1 MPPFISVLTPVYNR
15 ADFIRQ
21 AVESVLAQ
29 NYPAFEHIVV
39 DGGSTDGTL
48 DILAE
53 YPHLR
58 VISEPDRGL
67 YDALNKGLALA
78 GGEWIAWLNSDDIFT
93 PLAFQRVAQALAEQ
107 REAAAVSGAVGYF
120 SEDTANPDFR
130 TVPPVCV
137 GDYWERMAENPAT
150 NGWFFRAE
158 LLRELGGFDAS
169 YRFVADRHLFI
180 RLAARRVQPL
190 CVPEVLYRYRQHSGS
205 FTISA
210 QDSRDVTR
218 GLQRIRVLQED
229 RRMLLGFLSRKDFP
243 RELHRTLRRAND
255 VRAYRLTATAL
266 YHRRWRDAW
275 DGVRQGWG
283 RNPLWPLAFLRGL
296 WTRLRRPSAP
306 RRGDDADPR
315 HLALFLPSL
324 KAAGVQR
331 MMVNLANYWAE
342 NGLRVDMVLTRAEGA
357 FLKQLHSHVRV
368 VNLDASRALAALRPL
383 MRYLRRERPE
393 ALLSAQPHNN
403 LVAIWARA
411 LTHVPTRIVVS
422 EHGYLSRS
430 VKDSPNSRER
440 LFPLLLRMFYPCA
453 ECVVTV
459 SQAAAEDLI
468 KTVGLSRTLLKVIPN
483 PIVTPQLLAQA
494 DMPAPHSWLEDD
506 TVPVMLAVGRLE
518 AVKDYPTL
526 LKAFAILRGERPLRL
541 IVLGEGRLRADL
553 QHLAQEL
560 GIADD
565 VDFFGVTEN
574 PYTFMRR
581 SAVFALTSR
590 WEGFGIVLVEALAC
604 GTQVVATNC
613 PGGPAEI
620 LMEGEYGWLPPVG
633 DPQAVAAAL
642 REALDHPKPEDA
654 LRQRA
659 QDFRVETIADRY
671 LNVLA
676 GRDA

>member
-1 MPPFISVLTPVYNR
+1 MPPFLTILTPSYNR

-29 NYPAFEHIVV
+29 DYPSFEHIIV

-48 DILAE
+48 DVLAE
-53 YPHLR
+53 YPHVR

-67 YDALNKGLALA
+67 YDALNKGLHLA
-78 GGEWIAWLNSDDIFT
+78 TGAWIGWLNTDDIYT
-93 PLAFQRVAQALAEQ
+93 PGAFQRVMD
-107 REAAAVSGAVGYF
+107 AAAAHPDVQAVSGAVGYF
-120 SEDTANPDFR
+120 SEDPSNPDFR

-137 GDYWERMAENPAT
+137 GNYWERMAENPAT

-158 LLRELGGFDAS
+158 LLRALGGFDAS

-180 RLAARRVQPL
+180 RLAARDVRPV
-190 CVPEVLYRYRQHSGS
+190 CVPDVVYRYRQHSGS

-210 QDSRDVTR
+210 QDSRAPQR

-229 RRMLLGFLSRKDFP
+229 RRMLLDFLSRRDFP
-243 RELHRTLRRAND
+243 RELRRVLRRAND

-283 RNPLWPLAFLRGL
+283 RNLLWPLAFGRGL

-306 RRGDDADPR
+306 RRGGEVALR

-331 MMVNLANYWAE
+331 MMVNLANHWAE
-342 NGLRVDMVLTRAEGA
+342 TGLRVDMVLTRAEGA
-357 FLKQLHSHVRV
+357 FLKQLHPHVRV
-368 VNLDASRALAALRPL
+368 VDLDAPRALSALRPL

-403 LVAIWARA
+403 LVALWARA
-411 LTHVPTRIVVS
+411 LTRVSTRIVVS
-422 EHGYLSRS
+422 EHNILL
-430 VKDSPNSRER
+430 PENLRER
-440 LFPLLLRMFYPCA
+440 LFPMLLRLFYPHA
-453 ECVVTV
+453 HAVVAVSRATANDLTQTTGFPRTRIKVIYNPVVTV
-459 SQAAAEDLI
+459 EMVRMAEAPSPHPWLAEKDI
-468 KTVGLSRTLLKVIPN
+468 PVI
-483 PIVTPQLLAQA
+483 
-494 DMPAPHSWLEDD
+494 
-506 TVPVMLAVGRLE
+506 LAVGRLE
-518 AVKDYPTL
+518 LQKDYPTL
-526 LKAFAILRGERPLRL
+526 LKSFAILRGERPVRL
-541 IVLGEGRLRADL
+541 IVLGEGSLRSELERMAQDL
-553 QHLAQEL
+553 K
-560 GIADD
+560 IAAD

-574 PYTFMRR
+574 PYAFMRR

-604 GTQVVATNC
+604 GTQVVATRC

-620 LMEGEYGWLPPVG
+620 LADGRFGWLPPVG
-633 DPQAVAAAL
+633 DASAVAAAL
-642 REALDHPKPEDA
+642 REALEHPKPPA
-654 LRQRA
+654 LLRQRA
-659 QDFRVETIADRY
+659 DDFRVEAIAERY
-671 LNVLA
+671 LDVLA